1 MFKPNWAAL
10 AAALFCTTLIASCGG
25 GGANEATNSV
35 DSTKISSTV
44 NTNGNATY
52 SGNSDNSIYAPN
64 RMTLSGTV
72 AIGSPLQ
79 GADVAIYSMDGRRI
93 IGVQTDENGR
103 YSADVTD
110 YAAPYL
116 ILATTTKSNTY
127 PVLKSVSIGA
137 GTANVTP
144 LTELLTEQL
153 YPNAYNFDA
162 LSTEFYLQKQLTQ
175 DQIAT
180 ARTKV
185 VSYLLT
191 RPSKYDANTIAPIDV
206 SSIMDFIST
215 PFEAKAGNAYDDALE
230 ALTNSLQ
237 TNENIFGVSEYMFH
251 KDIAIADVNQLPTFS
266 PTDFIACSLNLCGHT
281 DEYGPW
287 ALNIHSPNY
296 PKMSLV
302 KTLLSQY
309 ANRSIATD
317 LDCEPTFGIPILP
330 GFQPGINHVTID
342 GTAIRMKGSPND
354 FVFPLLS
361 ALLSFQ

>member
-52 SGNSDNSIYAPN
+52 SGNSDNSIYAPT

-144 LTELLTEQL
+144 LTELLTEHL
-153 YPNAYNFDA
+153 F
-162 LSTEFYLQKQLTQ
+162 F
-175 DQIAT
+175 
-180 ARTKV
+180 
-185 VSYLLT
+185 
-191 RPSKYDANTIAPIDV
+191 
-206 SSIMDFIST
+206 
-215 PFEAKAGNAYDDALE
+215 
-230 ALTNSLQ
+230 
-237 TNENIFGVSEYMFH
+237 
-251 KDIAIADVNQLPTFS
+251 
-266 PTDFIACSLNLCGHT
+266 
-281 DEYGPW
+281 
-287 ALNIHSPNY
+287 
-296 PKMSLV
+296 
-302 KTLLSQY
+302 
-309 ANRSIATD
+309 
-317 LDCEPTFGIPILP
+317 
-330 GFQPGINHVTID
+330 
-342 GTAIRMKGSPND
+342 
-354 FVFPLLS
+354 FVFFFVVLSIVFFFLLFFF
-361 ALLSFQ
+361 L